1 VTRKNSFS
9 RRGFVKGTAAA
20 AGGLLLGA
28 SGLAQ
33 TPKGAPMDIDALKKA
48 SKGVVAARG
57 DPNFTELIHGDL
69 WNRLIPN
76 RAPQFVVRVKDE
88 QDVIAAIQFAR
99 ENKLKVVV
107 RGGGHNWCQPTL
119 RNGGL
124 LIDLSELNKV
134 ISIDAAARKAV
145 VQPVVSNRDIQ
156 KLLGEKG
163 LAFPSGHCPQV
174 KLSGYLL
181 GGGMS
186 WNQGVWGSGT
196 ESVEAVELVTAE
208 GKLITANKDQHSEYF
223 WAARGSGS
231 GFFGVVTRF
240 HLKLHPL
247 PRAIHGSTYHYSMD
261 DAAAVAGWLGDN
273 AARISP
279 AVELSLFLLD
289 APANLKEKTAAQ
301 GGKVAMVTAT
311 AFTDSA
317 EDAKAMLMPLEDCPS
332 LSKCL
337 SRSFATPL
345 VFDKMFD
352 LSGALWPE
360 GLRNRVEATF
370 SNSSPRELVTAIAGH
385 MTKCPS
391 PITVILF
398 AIFTGPNVPAAHP
411 NTAYSMTSRVYGGPW
426 TMWKHAPDDAANG
439 QWHDE
444 CIALLRP
451 FNIGYYVGE
460 SDTVRR
466 PSNAVQSM
474 SPENWK
480 RLADLRDKYDPDGLF
495 FGYFDGLTD

>member
-1 VTRKNSFS
+1 
-9 RRGFVKGTAAA
+9 
-20 AGGLLLGA
+20 
-28 SGLAQ
+28 
-33 TPKGAPMDIDALKKA
+33 MDIDALKNA
-48 SKGVVAARG
+48 CGGIVAAQS
-57 DPNFTELIHGDL
+57 DANFIELIHGNL

-76 RAPQFVVRVKDE
+76 RAPQIVVRVKDE
-88 QDVIAAIQFAR
+88 RDVIAAIHFAR

-119 RNGGL
+119 RNGGM

-134 ISIDAAARKAV
+134 ISIDVAARRAV
-145 VQPVVSNRDIQ
+145 VQPVISNRDIQ
-156 KLLGEKG
+156 RLLNAKG

-208 GKLITANKDQHSEYF
+208 GKLITANKDENSEYF

-231 GFFGVVTRF
+231 GFFGVVTRY

-247 PRAIHGSTYHYSMD
+247 PKAIHGSTYFYSMD
-261 DAAAVAGWLGDN
+261 DAAAVGGWLGEN
-273 AARISP
+273 AAKISP
-279 AVELSLFLLD
+279 AVELSLFLLE
-289 APANLKEKTAAQ
+289 APASLKDQTAVQ

-317 EDAKAMLMPLEDCPS
+317 EDAKTILQPLEDCPFLAKS
-332 LSKCL
+332 LSH
-337 SRSFATPL
+337 SFATPL
-345 VFDKMFD
+345 VFEELFD

-370 SNSSPRELVTAIAGH
+370 SNSSPGELVKAVAGH

-391 PITVILF
+391 PITTILF
-398 AIFTGPNVPAAHP
+398 VIFTGPNVPAPHP
-411 NTAYSMTSRVYGGPW
+411 DTAYSMTARVYGGPW
-426 TMWKHAPDDAANG
+426 TMWKHAPEDLANS
-439 QWHDE
+439 QWHEE
-444 CIALLRP
+444 CTALLRP

-460 SDTVRR
+460 SDTVGR

-495 FGYFDGLTD
+495 FGYFDGLSD